1 MITKDQ
7 QIRLVGTK
15 DFAYATGS
23 TYTQGHVHF
32 TTDEHGSIIVN
43 GKVYGTTDASYIY
56 VGSENIPTYVDAK
69 INSLNGKAAAGT
81 GNFITYVQQAKG
93 NITAYQNTLE
103 KLVTAYNADDDQAY
117 KEGPNDKFI
126 TNVEITGDTI
136 YAYWDNFS
144 QRVQALIPSLSVED
158 AVDGSSYSS
167 KVSVNGHK
175 ITIEKGS
182 YLTTYSDFYN
192 LKKVVDKFFSG
203 AELDTASVTSYIDT
217 LAEIQTAFKNSYAET
232 ISNSIKDVIYKGA
245 SNGDNS
251 YTTWVTYTTNG
262 GTSYTAYLDIPS
274 ATNTVG
280 GLVKYDNNTI
290 KKDSSGKLYVNGK
303 LTDTQYFLHGDG
315 RGNNAYI
322 QLVNLTD
329 GQGYEPINFAGTGI
343 ATVLYNSTNKVI
355 EINVPE
361 TVVNYNHHSTGNG
374 TNNGNVVLDSEG
386 TATTNKVISSVSLSA
401 AGKLEYSYVTLKHET
416 IFTGGGS
423 LFVGPYNDKLLNG
436 SIIVPKLT
444 VNNCGHLTAYENVT
458 ISGIAAE
465 DHSHDE
471 FVWL

>member
-7 QIRLVGTK
+7 QIRLVGTQN
-15 DFAYATGS
+15 FAYATGS

-32 TTDEHGSIIVN
+32 TTDEHGSIVVN

-56 VGSENIPTYVDAK
+56 VGSENIPTYVDTK
-69 INSLNGKAAAGT
+69 INSLNGKPAAGA

-103 KLVTAYNADDDQAY
+103 KLITAYNADDDKAY
-117 KEGPNDKFI
+117 KKGPNDKFI

-144 QRVQALIPSLSVED
+144 ERVEALIPSLSVED
-158 AVDGSSYSS
+158 AVDGSAYSS

-175 ITIEKGS
+175 ITIAKGS

-232 ISNSIKDVIYKGA
+232 ISNSIKDVIYRGA

-262 GTSYTAYLDIPS
+262 GASYTAYLDIPS

-280 GLVKYDNNTI
+280 GLVKYDNATI
-290 KKDSSGKLYVNGK
+290 RKDSSGKLYVNGK
-303 LTDTQYFLHGDG
+303 LTDTIYALNVASYISDE
-315 RGNNAYI
+315 GNGAYI
-322 QLVNLTD
+322 NL
-329 GQGYEPINFAGTGI
+329 YGTNGSSYLFNVI
-343 ATVLYNSTNKVI
+343 GKGVAAVSYNSANKTL

-361 TVVNYNHHSTGNG
+361 TVVNYNHHTDNGGAYTGN
-374 TNNGNVVLDSEG
+374 TIKATDG
-386 TATTNKVISSVSLSA
+386 TAYVITGISLTSDGALSYKFSKLDHGNAGVTGTYGAKNIIPVITVKNGHVESVSTQA
-401 AGKLEYSYVTLKHET
+401 V
-416 IFTGGGS
+416 
-423 LFVGPYNDKLLNG
+423 D
-436 SIIVPKLT
+436 LT
-444 VNNCGHLTAYENVT
+444 HT
-458 ISGIAAE
+458 
-465 DHSHDE
+465 HDE

>member
-43 GKVYGTTDASYIY
+43 GKVYGTTDAAYIY
-56 VGSENIPTYVDAK
+56 VGSENIPTYVDTK
-69 INSLNGKAAAGT
+69 INSLNGKPASGT
-81 GNFITYVQQAKG
+81 GNFITYIQQTKG

-103 KLVTAYNADDDQAY
+103 KLVTVYNSDDDEAY
-117 KEGPNDKFI
+117 KQGPNDKFI
-126 TNVEITGDTI
+126 TNVEIAGDTV
-136 YAYWDNFS
+136 YAYWDNFTN
-144 QRVQALIPSLSVED
+144 RVTDLIPSLSVDD
-158 AVDGSSYSS
+158 AVDGSAYSS

-175 ITIEKGS
+175 ITIAKGS

-232 ISNSIKDVIYKGA
+232 ISNSIKDVIYRGA

-262 GTSYTAYLDIPS
+262 GTSHTAYLNIPS

-303 LTDTQYFLHGDG
+303 LTDTDTKYALNVASYISDA
-315 RGNNAYI
+315 GNGAYI
-322 QLVNLTD
+322 NLYGTD
-329 GQGYEPINFAGTGI
+329 GSSYLFNVIGKGVA
-343 ATVLYNSTNKVI
+343 AVSYNSTNKTL

-361 TVVNYNHHSTGNG
+361 TVVNYDHHTDNGGAYTGN
-374 TNNGNVVLDSEG
+374 TIKATDG
-386 TATTNKVISSVSLSA
+386 TAYVITGISLTSDGALSYKFSKLDHGNAGITGTYGAKNIIPVITVKNGHIESA
-401 AGKLEYSYVTLKHET
+401 STQA
-416 IFTGGGS
+416 I
-423 LFVGPYNDKLLNG
+423 D
-436 SIIVPKLT
+436 LT
-444 VNNCGHLTAYENVT
+444 HT
-458 ISGIAAE
+458 
-465 DHSHDE
+465 HDE